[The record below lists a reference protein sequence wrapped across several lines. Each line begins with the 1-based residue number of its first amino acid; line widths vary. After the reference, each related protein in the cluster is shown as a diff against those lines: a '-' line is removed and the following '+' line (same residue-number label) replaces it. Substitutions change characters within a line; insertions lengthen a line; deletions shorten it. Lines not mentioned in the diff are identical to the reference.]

1 VTDVPD
7 DPLADLI
14 RKLETMKRELE
25 SLESPLAR
33 RIRTG
38 GHEVQQAL
46 ASELGVATEE
56 LDGGFLDDPPEP
68 ETPLLRRLRTGV

>member
-1 VTDVPD
+1 M
-7 DPLADLI
+7 AAEDLLSNLI
-14 RKLETMKRELE
+14 TKIETMKREFE
-25 SLESPLAR
+25 AMESPLAR

-56 LDGGFLDDPPEP
+56 LDGGFLPDDEAEP